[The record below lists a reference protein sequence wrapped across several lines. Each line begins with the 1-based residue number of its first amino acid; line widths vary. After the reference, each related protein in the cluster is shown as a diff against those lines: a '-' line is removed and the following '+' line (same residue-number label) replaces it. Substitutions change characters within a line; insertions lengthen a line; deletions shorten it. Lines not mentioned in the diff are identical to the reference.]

1 MSNWTLKEK
10 SVGDLVV
17 TIEGAEWKKA
27 VVKAFNKL
35 AKNVVLDGFR
45 KGSAPKA
52 LLEKRISAGE
62 RYMQAIEDN
71 ANDWMRKALEEE
83 GLKPISQP
91 QLDVRSVDADKAEL
105 VYTFA
110 VEPEIEISDYKGL
123 DYPMD
128 DVTVSD
134 EDIDEEIERMRNTY
148 AEMEVKD
155 GAAEEGDTVNINY
168 KGFKDG
174 IAFAGGEAE
183 NYDLVLGSGSFI
195 PGFEEQ
201 LIGAKAGEEKDL
213 NLTFPED
220 YHAED
225 LKGAAVVFKVTV
237 NEVKT
242 KVLPEVNDEFA
253 QDINAKDV
261 KTVADL
267 REMVRSRIEERRK
280 SEAESK
286 ADNALGE
293 QLVAKVNADLPDVL
307 IDDEVKGQINQL
319 VNQLQQY
326 GMSLTGYLQMMGQTA
341 EQLNESYREGAI
353 KTVKMRLALAKIAEL
368 ENIVPTEEE
377 IEKEYQNIADMYQ
390 MPLEDV
396 KKYID
401 PEMLKNDLKNQRAYD
416 FVKEN
421 AKR

>member
-155 GAAEEGDTVNINY
+155 GPAEEGDTVNINY

-319 VNQLQQY
+319 VNTLF
-326 GMSLTGYLQMMGQTA
+326 LK
-341 EQLNESYREGAI
+341 I
-353 KTVKMRLALAKIAEL
+353 KKT
-368 ENIVPTEEE
+368 
-377 IEKEYQNIADMYQ
+377 
-390 MPLEDV
+390 
-396 KKYID
+396 
-401 PEMLKNDLKNQRAYD
+401 
-416 FVKEN
+416 F
-421 AKR
+421 

>member
-17 TIEGAEWKKA
+17 TVEGEVWKMA
-27 VVKAFNKL
+27 VAKAFNKL
-35 AKNVVLDGFR
+35 AKDVVIHGFR
-45 KGSAPKA
+45 KGKAPKS
-52 LLEKRISAGE
+52 LVEKTISAGE
-62 RYMQAIEDN
+62 RYMQAINDR
-71 ANDWMRKALEEE
+71 ANDWMREALEEQ

-91 QLDVRSVDADKAEL
+91 QLDVRTVDGNKAEL
-105 VYTFA
+105 VFTFA

-123 DYPMD
+123 DYPMED
-128 DVTVSD
+128 ITVSD
-134 EDIDEEIERMRNTY
+134 EEISEEIERMRNTY

-155 GAAEEGDTVNINY
+155 GAAEDGDTVNINY

-174 IAFAGGEAE
+174 IAFEGGEATD
-183 NYDLVLGSGSFI
+183 YDLVLGSGSFI

-201 LIGAKAGEEKDL
+201 LIGVKAGEEKDL

-242 KVLPEVNDEFA
+242 KVLPELNDEFA

-261 KTVADL
+261 KTMDDL
-267 REMVRSRIEERRK
+267 KDMVKTRIEERKK
-280 SEAESK
+280 SDAEAK

-293 QLVAKVNADLPDVL
+293 QLVSKVTAEIPDVM
-307 IDDEVKGQINQL
+307 IEDEVQGQINQL

-341 EQLNESYREGAI
+341 DDLKESYRENAV

-390 MPLEDV
+390 MSLEDV
-396 KKYID
+396 KRYID

>member
-17 TIEGAEWKKA
+17 TIEGDEWKKA
-27 VVKAFNKL
+27 VAKAFNKL

-52 LLEKRISAGE
+52 LIEKRISHEE
-62 RYMQAIEDN
+62 RFMQAINDN
-71 ANDWMRKALEEE
+71 ANDWMRKALDEE

-91 QLDVRSVDADKAEL
+91 QLDVRAVDDSKAEL
-105 VYTFA
+105 VFTFA

-128 DVTVSD
+128 EITVSD
-134 EDIDEEIERMRNTY
+134 EDINEEIDRMRETY
-148 AEMEVKD
+148 AEMEVKES
-155 GAAEEGDTVNINY
+155 AAETGDTVNINY

-174 IAFAGGEAE
+174 IAFDGGEAE
-183 NYDLVLGSGSFI
+183 NYDLVLGSNSFI
-195 PGFEEQ
+195 PGFEDQ
-201 LIGAKAGEEKDL
+201 LIGVKAGEEKDL

-225 LKGAAVVFKVTV
+225 LKGAAVVFKVKV

-242 KVLPEVNDEFA
+242 KVLPELNDEFA

-261 KTVADL
+261 KTVEDL
-267 REMVRSRIEERRK
+267 KNMVRNRIEDRRK
-280 SEAESK
+280 SEAETK
-286 ADNALGE
+286 ADNALSE
-293 QLVAKVNADLPDVL
+293 QLVAKVTAEIPDVMVE
-307 IDDEVKGQINQL
+307 DEVQGQINQL

-341 EQLNESYREGAI
+341 DQLKDSYRENAV

-377 IEKEYQNIADMYQ
+377 MEKEYQNIADMYQ
-390 MPLEDV
+390 MPLDDV

-421 AKR
+421 ARR

>member
-17 TIEGAEWKKA
+17 TVEGEVWKMA
-27 VVKAFNKL
+27 VAKAFNKL
-35 AKNVVLDGFR
+35 AKDVVIHGFR
-45 KGSAPKA
+45 KGKAPKS
-52 LLEKRISAGE
+52 LVEKTISAGE
-62 RYMQAIEDN
+62 RYMQAINDR
-71 ANDWMRKALEEE
+71 ANDWMREALEEQ

-91 QLDVRSVDADKAEL
+91 QLDVRTVDGNKAEL
-105 VYTFA
+105 VFTFA

-123 DYPMD
+123 DYPMED
-128 DVTVSD
+128 ITVSD
-134 EDIDEEIERMRNTY
+134 EEISEEIERMRNTY

-155 GAAEEGDTVNINY
+155 GAAEDGDTVNINY

-174 IAFAGGEAE
+174 IAFEGGEATD
-183 NYDLVLGSGSFI
+183 YDLVLGSGSFI

-201 LIGAKAGEEKDL
+201 LIGVKAGEEKDL

-242 KVLPEVNDEFA
+242 KVLPELNDEFA

-261 KTVADL
+261 KTMDDL
-267 REMVRSRIEERRK
+267 KDMVKTRIEERKK
-280 SEAESK
+280 SDAEAK

-293 QLVAKVNADLPDVL
+293 QLVSKVTAEIPDVM
-307 IDDEVKGQINQL
+307 IEDEVQGQINQL

-341 EQLNESYREGAI
+341 DDLKESYRENAI

-390 MPLEDV
+390 MSLEDV
-396 KKYID
+396 KRYID